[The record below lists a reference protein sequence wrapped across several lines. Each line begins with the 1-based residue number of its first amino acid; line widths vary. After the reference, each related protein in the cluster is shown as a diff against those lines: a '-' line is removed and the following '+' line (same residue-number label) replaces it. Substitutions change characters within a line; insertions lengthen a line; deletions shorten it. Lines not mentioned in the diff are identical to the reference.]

1 MERRWKIA
9 EADAKKTDALQEA
22 LKVSNAICGILVQRG
37 IDDFTR
43 AKAYF
48 RPQWTDL
55 HDPWL
60 MKDMQKAVDR
70 LFTAFTRKEKI
81 LVFGDYDVDG
91 TTSVACMFRFLC
103 KIYDPALLDF
113 YIPHRYR
120 EGYGVSKMGID
131 YAKENNF
138 SLIVSLDCGI
148 KSVELIAYAKSLGI
162 DFIVCDHH
170 LPDAELPP
178 AAAILN
184 PKQKDCP
191 YPYKE
196 LCGCGVGFKLITA
209 LTQNLNLEEEHYK
222 EYIDLVAV
230 AIAADIVPMTGENR
244 VLAYYGLQKINEA
257 PNPGIRALIHLG
269 NIQKK
274 LSINNVVFVIAPR
287 VNAAGRMDDAR
298 KAVQMFLEDDYP
310 KALGYAEMLH
320 SDNSDRKEAD
330 KEITSE
336 ALAIINA
343 DPSLQHKKTTVVFRE
358 HWHKGVVGIVAS
370 RLIETYYRPTVVL
383 TKSGDIAAGS
393 ARSVPGFNLYEAI
406 HACRE
411 HLLGYGGHFAAAGL
425 SLLPEQV
432 EAFAA
437 KFEETVSATIP
448 EQLLV
453 PEITV
458 DAVIRFKDINAGFY
472 SIICQMEPF
481 GPENMRPVFV
491 AEWVLDTGY
500 SKVVKEE
507 HLRFVVK
514 QDNISFTGIG
524 FNLAGKFPVLSQP
537 FDMAFTLDENEWNG
551 NTTLQLK
558 VIDIRPSQPL

>member
-1 MERRWKIA
+1 
-9 EADAKKTDALQEA
+9 
-22 LKVSNAICGILVQRG
+22 
-37 IDDFTR
+37 
-43 AKAYF
+43 
-48 RPQWTDL
+48 
-55 HDPWL
+55 
-60 MKDMQKAVDR
+60 
-70 LFTAFTRKEKI
+70 
-81 LVFGDYDVDG
+81 
-91 TTSVACMFRFLC
+91 
-103 KIYDPALLDF
+103 
-113 YIPHRYR
+113 
-120 EGYGVSKMGID
+120 
-131 YAKENNF
+131 
-138 SLIVSLDCGI
+138 
-148 KSVELIAYAKSLGI
+148 
-162 DFIVCDHH
+162 
-170 LPDAELPP
+170 
-178 AAAILN
+178 
-184 PKQKDCP
+184 
-191 YPYKE
+191 
-196 LCGCGVGFKLITA
+196 
-209 LTQNLNLEEEHYK
+209 
-222 EYIDLVAV
+222 
-230 AIAADIVPMTGENR
+230 
-244 VLAYYGLQKINEA
+244 
-257 PNPGIRALIHLG
+257 
-269 NIQKK
+269 
-274 LSINNVVFVIAPR
+274 
-287 VNAAGRMDDAR
+287 
-298 KAVQMFLEDDYP
+298 
-310 KALGYAEMLH
+310 
-320 SDNSDRKEAD
+320 
-330 KEITSE
+330 
-336 ALAIINA
+336 
-343 DPSLQHKKTTVVFRE
+343 SLQHKKTTVVFRE

-425 SLLPEQV
+425 SLLPERV

-448 EQLLV
+448 EHLLV

-458 DAVIRFKDINAGFY
+458 DAVIRFKDINTGFY

-491 AEWVLDTGY
+491 AERVLDTGY